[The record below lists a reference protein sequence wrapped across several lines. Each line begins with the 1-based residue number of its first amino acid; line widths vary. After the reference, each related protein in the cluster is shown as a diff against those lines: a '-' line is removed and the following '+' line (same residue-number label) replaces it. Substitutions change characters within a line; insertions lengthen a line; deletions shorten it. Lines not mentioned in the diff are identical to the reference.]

1 MAAGSGDSVVT
12 TSYTHLLRQCSLGL
26 VRGTL
31 GTEPEEAADSEGAVG
46 DLRAV
51 PTREL
56 SMKQRPPMTLAPSDK
71 QTSFPREED
80 GCLPEALM
88 SWLLGFPEEGP
99 CSPQE
104 EDSCLLRS
112 HGHRASCTT

>member
-1 MAAGSGDSVVT
+1 
-12 TSYTHLLRQCSLGL
+12 
-26 VRGTL
+26 
-31 GTEPEEAADSEGAVG
+31 
-46 DLRAV
+46 
-51 PTREL
+51 
-56 SMKQRPPMTLAPSDK
+56 MTLAPSDK